1 MKYAEYRGIRRKIMA
16 KCPNCGGE
24 LHPQE
29 NGLWKCAECGKLFRM
44 KQKTP
49 PESDMN
55 AGAPQ
60 AQTPPA
66 SERNVTETP
75 AQTEPSAPAD
85 EAQTAEIEELKRRL
99 AAMEKQQT
107 EKTAGR
113 GGAAAGAAAAKFA
126 PVIEFL
132 KKYGFKVVLPVALLV
147 VAFVT
152 LCACF
157 MGLRGIYVNVNDPNE
172 FISFTA
178 TDYEWYDMDALGVSS
193 KESGT
198 WKRTGNTLEMKA
210 KDEIFGEITADVA
223 LKDFSWNSFTMSIL
237 GVETKYKRISLIC
250 YKDNISKATVTFDLN
265 GGSGNAESRE
275 MKIGS
280 TLGGAPQ
287 DPERLGATFR
297 GWNTSP
303 DGNGDWLST
312 AERVWEDIT
321 YYAVWN
327 VQWDMGHTS
336 DGGLQL
342 NGFADGSSVPS
353 VLVIPDGVTSIGR
366 SAFADHTG
374 LTSVI
379 IPDSVTSI
387 GDYAFSDCTGLT
399 SVSIGN
405 AVTRIGDSAFD
416 GCIGLTS
423 ITIPDSVTSLGLY
436 AFRGC
441 TNIATATMPTV
452 AINYIPQDS
461 LQKVVLTS
469 GERIGSD
476 AFRNCSSLT
485 AITIP
490 DSVTSIGS
498 SAFSGCSDLTSVT
511 IPDSVTSIGGS
522 AFSGCTGLTS
532 VAIGNGV
539 TSIEDSVFYGCTALD
554 SVRLEDISSW
564 CGILFDNYEANPLSQ
579 AESLYLNG
587 ELVTELVLPNG
598 VESIGSY
605 AFSGY
610 KKLTSITIPDSVTS
624 IGASVFQNCS
634 NLTEIYYTGDVA
646 GWCEMSR
653 LDAILSSARTLYI
666 DGEKLEGDLVIPD
679 GVTSIRGHAF
689 HNCHSLTSVTIPDSV
704 TSIGDSAFRYCI
716 GLTSITIPGSVTS
729 ICDNAFFDCGGL
741 TSVTI
746 PDGVTSIGDGVFS
759 FCIELTSVTIP
770 DSVTSIG
777 DNAFYR
783 CGRLTSVAIGN
794 GVTSIGDLAFY
805 DCDSLKYNQYDNAYY
820 LGNENNPYVV
830 LIKAVNTGVTS
841 CEINGSTRI
850 IYGAFSG
857 CDSLTSITIPDSV
870 TSIGY
875 GAFSGCSSLTS
886 ITIPDSVTS
895 IGRGAFDGC
904 RGLTSITIPNSVTS
918 IGESAF
924 DGCRGLT
931 SITIPD
937 SVTSI
942 GDRAFYGCISLKYNQ
957 YDNALYLGNENN
969 PYLVLIKAVNT
980 GVTSFEIKGSTRI
993 IYSNAFLSCNNLT
1006 SVTIPDGVTSIGSD
1020 AFRACTG
1027 LTSIT
1032 IPDSMTS
1039 IGSQAFMNCSK
1050 LKTVTFE
1057 GTVEQWNALEKG
1069 SRWREY
1075 CPFREIVCSD
1085 GTVSVR

>member
-1 MKYAEYRGIRRKIMA
+1 MA
-16 KCPNCGGE
+16 KCPSCGGE

-66 SERNVTETP
+66 SERNVTEP
-75 AQTEPSAPAD
+75 PVQTEPSAPAD

-132 KKYGFKVVLPVALLV
+132 KKYGLKVVLPVALLV

-237 GVETKYKRISLIC
+237 GVETTYKRISLIC

-265 GGSGNAESRE
+265 GGSGNAESRK

-327 VQWDMGHTS
+327 IQWDMEHTS

-469 GERIGSD
+469 GERIEAD

-485 AITIP
+485 SVSIP
-490 DSVTSIGS
+490 DSVTG
-498 SAFSGCSDLTSVT
+498 
-511 IPDSVTSIGGS
+511 
-522 AFSGCTGLTS
+522 
-532 VAIGNGV
+532 
-539 TSIEDSVFYGCTALD
+539 
-554 SVRLEDISSW
+554 
-564 CGILFDNYEANPLSQ
+564 
-579 AESLYLNG
+579 
-587 ELVTELVLPNG
+587 
-598 VESIGSY
+598 
-605 AFSGY
+605 
-610 KKLTSITIPDSVTS
+610 
-624 IGASVFQNCS
+624 
-634 NLTEIYYTGDVA
+634 
-646 GWCEMSR
+646 
-653 LDAILSSARTLYI
+653 
-666 DGEKLEGDLVIPD
+666 
-679 GVTSIRGHAF
+679 
-689 HNCHSLTSVTIPDSV
+689 
-704 TSIGDSAFRYCI
+704 
-716 GLTSITIPGSVTS
+716 
-729 ICDNAFFDCGGL
+729 
-741 TSVTI
+741 
-746 PDGVTSIGDGVFS
+746 
-759 FCIELTSVTIP
+759 
-770 DSVTSIG
+770 IG
-777 DNAFYR
+777 DNAFS
-783 CGRLTSVAIGN
+783 G
-794 GVTSIGDLAFY
+794 
-805 DCDSLKYNQYDNAYY
+805 CDNLKYNEYDNAYY
-820 LGNENNPYVV
+820 LGNEINPYVV
-830 LIKAVNTGVTS
+830 LAKAKDTAITS
-841 CEINGSTRI
+841 CIINERTKCIASP
-850 IYGAFSG
+850 AFS
-857 CDSLTSITIPDSV
+857 D
-870 TSIGY
+870 
-875 GAFSGCSSLTS
+875 
-886 ITIPDSVTS
+886 
-895 IGRGAFDGC
+895 C
-904 RGLTSITIPNSVTS
+904 RVLTSITIPNSVTS
-918 IGESAF
+918 IGSYAF
-924 DGCRGLT
+924 SDCTGLT

-942 GDRAFYGCISLKYNQ
+942 GSHAFDGCI
-957 YDNALYLGNENN
+957 
-969 PYLVLIKAVNT
+969 
-980 GVTSFEIKGSTRI
+980 
-993 IYSNAFLSCNNLT
+993 
-1006 SVTIPDGVTSIGSD
+1006 
-1020 AFRACTG
+1020 G

-1032 IPDSMTS
+1032 IPDSVISIGSRAFQLCRLTSITIGSGVTNIVSGAFYGCSRVTSIIVAEDNPVYYSKENCIIETATKTLVVGNATGVIPSDGSVTSIGDEAFSGYRGLTAVVIPDGVTSIGHQAFVSCWDLTSVTIPDSMTS
-1039 IGSQAFMNCSK
+1039 ISNTAFFQCPELKYNYYDNAQYLGNESNPYVALIRMTDTRSTSCIIHDQTKIISKAAFLDCDSLKTITIPDKVTAIGSVAFRGCSSLTSVIIGDAVTDIGSSAFMWCRSLTSIVIPDSVTNIGYQAFYDSSA
-1050 LKTVTFE
+1050 LTSFTFE
-1057 GTVEQWNALEKG
+1057 GTVDEWNAVIKEAYWESG
-1069 SRWREY
+1069 AAFTEV
-1075 CPFREIVCSD
+1075 VCSD
-1085 GTVSVR
+1085 GTVSV

>member
-1 MKYAEYRGIRRKIMA
+1 MA
-16 KCPNCGGE
+16 KCPSCGGE

-66 SERNVTETP
+66 SERNVTEP
-75 AQTEPSAPAD
+75 PVQTEPSAPAD

-132 KKYGFKVVLPVALLV
+132 KKYGLKVVLPVALLV

-237 GVETKYKRISLIC
+237 GVETTYKRISLIC

-327 VQWDMGHTS
+327 VQWDMEHTS

-405 AVTRIGDSAFD
+405 AVMRIGDSAFD

-498 SAFSGCSDLTSVT
+498 SAFSGCSGLTSVT

-522 AFSGCTGLTS
+522 AF
-532 VAIGNGV
+532 A
-539 TSIEDSVFYGCTALD
+539 
-554 SVRLEDISSW
+554 
-564 CGILFDNYEANPLSQ
+564 
-579 AESLYLNG
+579 
-587 ELVTELVLPNG
+587 
-598 VESIGSY
+598 
-605 AFSGY
+605 
-610 KKLTSITIPDSVTS
+610 
-624 IGASVFQNCS
+624 
-634 NLTEIYYTGDVA
+634 
-646 GWCEMSR
+646 
-653 LDAILSSARTLYI
+653 
-666 DGEKLEGDLVIPD
+666 
-679 GVTSIRGHAF
+679 
-689 HNCHSLTSVTIPDSV
+689 
-704 TSIGDSAFRYCI
+704 
-716 GLTSITIPGSVTS
+716 
-729 ICDNAFFDCGGL
+729 
-741 TSVTI
+741 
-746 PDGVTSIGDGVFS
+746 
-759 FCIELTSVTIP
+759 
-770 DSVTSIG
+770 
-777 DNAFYR
+777 
-783 CGRLTSVAIGN
+783 
-794 GVTSIGDLAFY
+794 
-805 DCDSLKYNQYDNAYY
+805 
-820 LGNENNPYVV
+820 
-830 LIKAVNTGVTS
+830 
-841 CEINGSTRI
+841 
-850 IYGAFSG
+850 
-857 CDSLTSITIPDSV
+857 
-870 TSIGY
+870 
-875 GAFSGCSSLTS
+875 
-886 ITIPDSVTS
+886 
-895 IGRGAFDGC
+895 
-904 RGLTSITIPNSVTS
+904 
-918 IGESAF
+918 
-924 DGCRGLT
+924 
-931 SITIPD
+931 
-937 SVTSI
+937 
-942 GDRAFYGCISLKYNQ
+942 
-957 YDNALYLGNENN
+957 
-969 PYLVLIKAVNT
+969 
-980 GVTSFEIKGSTRI
+980 
-993 IYSNAFLSCNNLT
+993 
-1006 SVTIPDGVTSIGSD
+1006 
-1020 AFRACTG
+1020 
-1027 LTSIT
+1027 
-1032 IPDSMTS
+1032 
-1039 IGSQAFMNCSK
+1039 
-1050 LKTVTFE
+1050 
-1057 GTVEQWNALEKG
+1057 
-1069 SRWREY
+1069 
-1075 CPFREIVCSD
+1075 
-1085 GTVSVR
+1085 

>member
-1 MKYAEYRGIRRKIMA
+1 MA

-55 AGAPQ
+55 ADAPQ
-60 AQTPPA
+60 AQTPSA
-66 SERNVTETP
+66 SERNVTEP
-75 AQTEPSAPAD
+75 PVQTEPSATAD

-113 GGAAAGAAAAKFA
+113 GGAAAGAAATKFA

-132 KKYGFKVVLPVALLV
+132 KKYGLKVVLPVALLV

-178 TDYEWYDMDALGVSS
+178 TDYEWYDMDVLGVSS

-237 GVETKYKRISLIC
+237 GVETTYKRISLIC

-287 DPERLGATFR
+287 NPERLGATFR

-327 VQWDMGHTS
+327 VQWDMEHTS

-387 GDYAFSDCTGLT
+387 GDSAFSDCTGLT

-405 AVTRIGDSAFD
+405 AVTRIGDNAFD

-423 ITIPDSVTSLGLY
+423 ITIPDSVTSLGLS

-452 AINYIPQDS
+452 AINYIPQNS

-469 GERIGSD
+469 GEWIGAD

-485 AITIP
+485 SVSIP
-490 DSVTSIGS
+490 DSVTGIGDN
-498 SAFSGCSDLTSVT
+498 AFSGCDNLKYNGYDNAYYLGNEINPYVVLAKAKDNAITSCIINERTKCIVS
-511 IPDSVTSIGGS
+511 P
-522 AFSGCTGLTS
+522 AFSYCS
-532 VAIGNGV
+532 A
-539 TSIEDSVFYGCTALD
+539 
-554 SVRLEDISSW
+554 
-564 CGILFDNYEANPLSQ
+564 
-579 AESLYLNG
+579 
-587 ELVTELVLPNG
+587 
-598 VESIGSY
+598 
-605 AFSGY
+605 
-610 KKLTSITIPDSVTS
+610 LTSITIPDSVTS
-624 IGASVFQNCS
+624 IGADAFSSCAG
-634 NLTEIYYTGDVA
+634 LTEITIPDSVISIGSRAFFNCRLTSITIGSGVTNIVSGAFEGCDRVTSIIVAEDNPVYYSKENCIIETATKTLVVGNPTGVIP
-646 GWCEMSR
+646 S
-653 LDAILSSARTLYI
+653 
-666 DGEKLEGDLVIPD
+666 DGSVTSIGDEAFSGYWDLTSVVIPD
-679 GVTSIRGHAF
+679 GVTSIGF
-689 HNCHSLTSVTIPDSV
+689 
-704 TSIGDSAFRYCI
+704 Y
-716 GLTSITIPGSVTS
+716 
-729 ICDNAFFDCGGL
+729 
-741 TSVTI
+741 
-746 PDGVTSIGDGVFS
+746 
-759 FCIELTSVTIP
+759 
-770 DSVTSIG
+770 
-777 DNAFYR
+777 AFY
-783 CGRLTSVAIGN
+783 N
-794 GVTSIGDLAFY
+794 
-805 DCDSLKYNQYDNAYY
+805 
-820 LGNENNPYVV
+820 
-830 LIKAVNTGVTS
+830 
-841 CEINGSTRI
+841 
-850 IYGAFSG
+850 
-857 CDSLTSITIPDSV
+857 
-870 TSIGY
+870 
-875 GAFSGCSSLTS
+875 
-886 ITIPDSVTS
+886 
-895 IGRGAFDGC
+895 C
-904 RGLTSITIPNSVTS
+904 R
-918 IGESAF
+918 
-924 DGCRGLT
+924 
-931 SITIPD
+931 
-937 SVTSI
+937 
-942 GDRAFYGCISLKYNQ
+942 
-957 YDNALYLGNENN
+957 
-969 PYLVLIKAVNT
+969 
-980 GVTSFEIKGSTRI
+980 
-993 IYSNAFLSCNNLT
+993 
-1006 SVTIPDGVTSIGSD
+1006 
-1020 AFRACTG
+1020 G

-1039 IGSQAFMNCSK
+1039 ISSSAFAGCDSLKYNDYDNARYLGNESNPYVALISMTGNRSTSCIIHDQTKVISESAFLDRAN
-1050 LKTVTFE
+1050 LKTIIIPDKVAAIGDLAFKGCSSLTSVTIGNGVTSIGSSAFYGCSRLTSVTIPDSVTNIGYEAFRYCSALASVTFK
-1057 GTVEQWNALEKG
+1057 GTKAEWDAVIKENYWKIE
-1069 SRWREY
+1069 

-1085 GTVSVR
+1085 GTVSV